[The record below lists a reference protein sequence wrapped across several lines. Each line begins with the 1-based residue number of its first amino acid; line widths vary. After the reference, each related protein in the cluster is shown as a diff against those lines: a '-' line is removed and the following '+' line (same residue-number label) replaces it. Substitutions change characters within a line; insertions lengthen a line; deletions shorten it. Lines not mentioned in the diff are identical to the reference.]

1 MSRFARVMG
10 LVIVLCAVVGL
21 LWRSDYSLINGRQL
35 PGRQVWA
42 QSDSSSRRT
51 EFQLLNQSVD
61 RDRLRQHV
69 EALSIVRHRER
80 DRLQAR
86 QYIVEQLQRAG
97 WIPEEQTFDVRSA
110 DSQIR
115 GVNIVATQP
124 GRDSAEDSILLGAHY
139 DTVMGSPGADDNASA
154 VAVVLEVARLLADA
168 PSTHPLT
175 LALFDLE
182 EAGFLGSQA
191 FVNALGR
198 SPDVEAAI
206 ILEMIGYACH
216 EAGCQTYP
224 SILPIDPPSDTGDFL
239 AVIGDLGH
247 PFIVNAF
254 RNSVSVLQEVDGVDV
269 PDVFTLSVPTLGGLT
284 PDLFRSDHVPF
295 WRSGRGAVM
304 VTDTANFRNPH
315 YHRESDRPET
325 LDIDFLSG
333 SATIILETIARLIG

>member
-168 PSTHPLT
+168 PSTHQKSS
-175 LALFDLE
+175 F
-182 EAGFLGSQA
+182 F
-191 FVNALGR
+191 
-198 SPDVEAAI
+198 
-206 ILEMIGYACH
+206 
-216 EAGCQTYP
+216 
-224 SILPIDPPSDTGDFL
+224 
-239 AVIGDLGH
+239 
-247 PFIVNAF
+247 
-254 RNSVSVLQEVDGVDV
+254 
-269 PDVFTLSVPTLGGLT
+269 
-284 PDLFRSDHVPF
+284 
-295 WRSGRGAVM
+295 
-304 VTDTANFRNPH
+304 
-315 YHRESDRPET
+315 
-325 LDIDFLSG
+325 
-333 SATIILETIARLIG
+333 